1 MFLDQHGGD
10 RRQELRNKRGGKATG
25 DRIRKGG
32 KQNSQG
38 DRKKNCY
45 IVQYFALGES
55 TQRQEPAEK
64 GQELCL
70 EYKVQEVGS

>member
-38 DRKKNCY
+38 DRKKNC
-45 IVQYFALGES
+45 
-55 TQRQEPAEK
+55 
-64 GQELCL
+64 
-70 EYKVQEVGS
+70 